1 MTTSAQ
7 EEENEKRNQ
16 KRKEE
21 FLANKA
27 ASAEVKKEVI
37 PKSIEKAT
45 LQILFFNRDF
55 SR

>member
-1 MTTSAQ
+1 MKKTSQ
-7 EEENEKRNQ
+7 LKRKQ

-21 FLANKA
+21 LLANKA

-45 LQILFFNRDF
+45 SQILLFKGRVQ
-55 SR
+55 